1 MLLFALASDSRPL
14 PRVLLVEDHADTRQ
28 MYAEFLRLSFEVL
41 EARTGDE
48 AMSIVEQQKPD
59 VIVTDVSLPGIS
71 GLELAA
77 QVRARPALQRTP
89 IVCVSGYGGDE
100 FEEQARQAGC
110 SRTLLKPCLPDD
122 LVRTITDVL
131 SEPADRRQS

>member
-1 MLLFALASDSRPL
+1 
-14 PRVLLVEDHADTRQ
+14 